1 VYAKPSASRS
11 IWWSSQVLNS
21 SQVCLVRV
29 SPAFVTRSR
38 RAIAKELARWLRL
51 RPWLRHE
58 HAAHIPCK
66 IRVLTLRLT
75 SLASPR
81 ISAPRQVPHS
91 DQPIRLPS
99 TLRRP
104 AATPPPSCGAFFPC
118 RQFGKSAA
126 RNRPDP
132 APHRRDRYDRVGV
145 YHCRSKR
152 THRRRNQC
160 PQRQDTGLPSLLW
173 NRETV
178 HLRFRTHLC
187 RTSLR
192 AISRHLETETDT
204 STSDP
209 YFPRCT
215 ASSSPDVSPVGPSCG
230 SRRHG
235 RGSPALEGVALHVC
249 IPDGRPGRRFR
260 VNWGK
265 VRLSHFRS
273 RE

>member
-1 VYAKPSASRS
+1 MYAKPSASRS

-38 RAIAKELARWLRL
+38 HAIAKELARWLRL

-104 AATPPPSCGAFFPC
+104 AAMPPPPVVRFSHVASSGRARRETALTRHRTVEIDTIGSASITAAANELTGDETNAHNAKIPVFRAFFGTARQFTSGFEHTFAEHHFERFLDIWRQRQTPPPPTRIFPDVQHRRHRTYRQSAPAAGHGATVE
-118 RQFGKSAA
+118 A
-126 RNRPDP
+126 
-132 APHRRDRYDRVGV
+132 APH
-145 YHCRSKR
+145 
-152 THRRRNQC
+152 
-160 PQRQDTGLPSLLW
+160 
-173 NRETV
+173 
-178 HLRFRTHLC
+178 
-187 RTSLR
+187 
-192 AISRHLETETDT
+192 
-204 STSDP
+204 
-209 YFPRCT
+209 
-215 ASSSPDVSPVGPSCG
+215 
-230 SRRHG
+230 
-235 RGSPALEGVALHVC
+235 
-249 IPDGRPGRRFR
+249 
-260 VNWGK
+260 
-265 VRLSHFRS
+265 
-273 RE
+273 